1 VATKYL
7 QPSSSEDLHKA
18 DATSDNS
25 IAARPKNGEDQP
37 SNQAGRPAKFD
48 RLVVLKTKLDAGLRD
63 RLKAEAVAE
72 TERLGRTITMS
83 HLVRRSIEQALDS
96 NEPISFE
103 IESALSEASYQL
115 RAAGKLLNMFMRD
128 FYIDRIEEIEG
139 DLRLSPE
146 DLEALIK
153 IMKDLAN
160 EYGHILSDMKAR

>member
-1 VATKYL
+1 
-7 QPSSSEDLHKA
+7 
-18 DATSDNS
+18 
-25 IAARPKNGEDQP
+25 
-37 SNQAGRPAKFD
+37 
-48 RLVVLKTKLDAGLRD
+48 
-63 RLKAEAVAE
+63 
-72 TERLGRTITMS
+72 MS
-83 HLVRRSIEQALDS
+83 HLVRRSIEQTLDS